1 MQRERAGELIF
12 EGCPSQGCPQP
23 TLKTRPAAMAPSP
36 VLASAPLPGDRAASS
51 GSQGAPVPGVAVFF
65 GTGKARIDAGSLA
78 LLDAVASKAS
88 GSSWRLK
95 VTGRTDSRGAPA
107 VNARLAEARARAV
120 ARHLQRRGIDAQ
132 RIAIATDIR
141 EDSSLRDG
149 VRAAAVPPDAQARAR
164 RAEISVER
172 A

>member
-1 MQRERAGELIF
+1 M
-12 EGCPSQGCPQP
+12 
-23 TLKTRPAAMAPSP
+23 
-36 VLASAPLPGDRAASS
+36 
-51 GSQGAPVPGVAVFF
+51 
-65 GTGKARIDAGSLA
+65 
-78 LLDAVASKAS
+78 ASKAS
-88 GSSWRLK
+88 GSTWRLK